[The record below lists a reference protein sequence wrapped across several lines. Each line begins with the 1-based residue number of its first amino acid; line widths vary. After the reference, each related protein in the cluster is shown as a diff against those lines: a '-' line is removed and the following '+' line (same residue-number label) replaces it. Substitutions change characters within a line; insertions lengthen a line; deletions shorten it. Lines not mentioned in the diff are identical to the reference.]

1 MEQRVTNTKYSI
13 RDIAEISVMAA
24 IVFVATKLTGIPV
37 GLGYKGVVHVGDS
50 MIFIAAI
57 IFKRRNAVLA
67 SAIGMGLFDLLSTA
81 PMWTPFTLVIKGGM
95 AYIAASI
102 AYRNDY
108 KGESMINN
116 IFGFIL
122 GGIWMIGAYYL
133 SGVVL
138 DHYLMNFPW
147 SQAWFIQATHIAP
160 DVAQV
165 VVGIIIAV
173 PVSKIIK
180 KANIIK
186 QR

>member
-1 MEQRVTNTKYSI
+1 MEQKTFNTSYAV
-13 RDIAEISVMAA
+13 RDIAQISLMAA

-57 IFKRRNAVLA
+57 LLKRKNAVIA
-67 SAIGMGLFDLLSTA
+67 SALGMGLFDLLSTA
-81 PMWTPFTLVIKGGM
+81 PVWTPFTLIIKGAM
-95 AYIAASI
+95 AYIAATM

-108 KGESMINN
+108 NGENIINN

-122 GGIWMIGAYYL
+122 GGIWMIGAYYFA
-133 SGVVL
+133 GVFL
-138 DHYLMNFPW
+138 DHVLMGFPW
-147 SQAWFIQATHIAP
+147 NQCWILQATHIAP

-173 PVSKIIK
+173 PVAKVLKSIK
-180 KANIIK
+180 YF
-186 QR
+186 RTM